1 MWNSPV
7 YKLNRPLGFD
17 KHKNRRYEQ
26 IVIDVTKSAPPF
38 SVPGST
44 LEKALRATIA
54 AAGIHRDQAIL
65 DFGAGKLRNALFLLK
80 GGYRVCG
87 VEYKQLFE
95 ESDQAKSLLQSAKR
109 HGSRFSRLVYP
120 HQFNQSNQKFDLA
133 LLINVINI
141 MPVAAE
147 RLLVLQYCHQ
157 KLRPN
162 GHLLWY
168 TQRGDAD
175 YRDRLIPRYA
185 IGDGHYV
192 GRGNKYKT
200 FYREFTVAEID
211 ALLAGAGFE
220 LVRSIAA
227 TARNQARLYR
237 RLEIAPFSSILS
249 ASKITSAQVVDE
261 SIPRPTKGKPN
272 RVVSHTEKKKGN
284 PDPAEL
290 RLPSLCI
297 ARLEKISCGAQSAT
311 KYQQH
316 VKQMLEILFE
326 PQELRNFKLEVVVFG
341 QTKRLDVLA
350 ANKSRE
356 GFFYS
361 LKEDHNLTC
370 PTIVIECKNYRHN
383 VANPEFDQLGSRLGK
398 KLGMVGILA
407 YRTSNNRKSVIK
419 KCQSFFDNEGK
430 VILPLRDEDFVA
442 LLNFKSESKDQEI
455 EDFLDKILLE
465 VKAG

>member
-1 MWNSPV
+1 MWDSPI

-17 KHKNRRYEQ
+17 RDENRRYEQ

-38 SVPGST
+38 SVPGTT

-54 AAGIHRDQAIL
+54 AAGIGKGQAIL

-80 GGYRVCG
+80 NGYRVCA

-95 ESDQAKSLLQSAKR
+95 ESDHANSLLQSAKR
-109 HGSRFSRLVYP
+109 HKPRFSSLVYP

-133 LLINVINI
+133 LLVNVINI

-157 KLRPN
+157 KLRPD

-175 YRDRLIPRYA
+175 YRDRLIPRYC
-185 IGDGHYV
+185 IGDGHYI

-220 LVRSIAA
+220 LVRAIAA

-237 RLEIAPFSSILS
+237 RLETAPFSTILS
-249 ASKITSAQVVDE
+249 ASKISSAHVVDE
-261 SIPRPTKGKPN
+261 SIPRPSKSKPN
-272 RVVSHTEKKKGN
+272 RVVSRVEKKTGN
-284 PDPAEL
+284 PDPDKL
-290 RLPSLCI
+290 KIPSLCI
-297 ARLEKISCGAQSAT
+297 ARLKEIPFGVRSAS
-311 KYQQH
+311 KYQHH
-316 VKQMLEILFE
+316 VKQMLETLFA
-326 PQELRNFKLEVVVFG
+326 PQELRNFKLEVDIFG
-341 QTKRLDVLA
+341 RIKRLDILA
-350 ANKSRE
+350 ANKSRA
-356 GFFYS
+356 GFFHS
-361 LKEDHNLTC
+361 LKEDHDLTC
-370 PTIVIECKNYRHN
+370 PTIVIECKNYRHSLG
-383 VANPEFDQLGSRLGK
+383 NPEFDQLGSRLGR
-398 KLGMVGILA
+398 KLGRVGILA
-407 YRTSNNRKSVIK
+407 YRSYGSRDAVMKR
-419 KCQSFFDNEGK
+419 CQSFFNNEDK
-430 VILPLRDEDFVA
+430 VILPLRDEDFVV
-442 LLNFKSESKDQEI
+442 LLKFKSESNDQEI
-455 EDFLDKILLE
+455 ESFLDDLLLE